1 MKMELSEVL
10 KKRYM
15 DRQEARRKFDAD
27 NEQNVFLK
35 EPISPPELTKSQ
47 TYFGMSP
54 CHCTEP
60 HRLHHFW
67 SILGD
72 CIDDRKQFIFQ
83 CKNLDEADE
92 LRKLTYTLVVQYND
106 RWEVTVDDLVVK
118 ARPPR
123 SNSVPNT
130 Y

>member
-1 MKMELSEVL
+1 MEIELSEVL
-10 KKRYM
+10 AKRHLE
-15 DRQEARRKFDAD
+15 RHEARVKLDAA
-27 NEQNVFLK
+27 NEQNVSLK
-35 EPISPPELTKSQ
+35 EPKAPPEVTKSQ

-54 CHCTEP
+54 CPCTEP

>member
-1 MKMELSEVL
+1 MELSEVL

-27 NEQNVFLK
+27 NEQNVSLK
-35 EPISPPELTKSQ
+35 EPKAPPEVTKSQ

-54 CHCTEP
+54 CPCTEP

-83 CKNLDEADE
+83 CENEDEADE
-92 LRKLTYTLVVQYND
+92 LKKLTWTLVFQLND
-106 RWEVTVDDLVVK
+106 RWEVYLDDLVVK
-118 ARPPR
+118 AKPPR
-123 SNSVPNT
+123 SNAVPNT